1 MEYKSFPAQ
10 WFELDNFVIQYVVK
24 YAYFPMGEYSSKK
37 SLSCQNSDFV
47 NPYLTNFV
55 LEHYLHFLGY
65 FENFELKDLGI

>member
-1 MEYKSFPAQ
+1 MITFQIKIHI
-10 WFELDNFVIQYVVK
+10 FEVMYIGLMLV
-24 YAYFPMGEYSSKK
+24 MGEYSSKK